1 MAFADDIAGDYAIF
15 DGGQAVTLRQIRPD
29 GVTPVTI
36 SNAIKQPLTRR
47 QIQVLGGAVDLRGD
61 EQVWS
66 FNNSQVGALGVK
78 ADNDTITDA
87 SGNLWMILDATL
99 ATLANRWDCV
109 CRMTQ

>member
-15 DGGQAVTLRQIRPD
+15 DGGETITLNQIRSD
-29 GVTPVTI
+29 VRNPVTI

-47 QIQVLGGAVDLRGD
+47 QIQALGGVALHGD

-66 FNNSQVGALGVK
+66 FNNTQPVTLGVK

-87 SGNLWMILDATL
+87 SDQTWTILSATL
-99 ATLANRWDCV
+99 ATIANRWDCV
-109 CRMTQ
+109 CRLNQ